1 MKVTRIEPAI
11 VNIPGLGQDERP
23 DGRNGVTAVLV
34 RVETDSGLVGWGE
47 GSVGANAESVYEA
60 VRAAIP
66 IVVGRDPWSRQAIAD
81 DFFTLG
87 QWNSAWRPA
96 GANYGYAGVDMA
108 LWDICGQDC
117 GQPLYNLL
125 GGQRRPFVD
134 YYAFVQPGEADEVVA
149 QCRAAL
155 ARGCSVFYAKV
166 GHDDLDRE
174 LAMVETIRRT
184 VGPKGKI
191 RIDANCRWTLNE
203 GVRNL
208 LAFDRFRIDFA
219 EAPVPFEPLRNMVEI
234 RARTPV
240 AISANE
246 GLGTVGSVWECIRAR
261 ACDVLCFSPFF
272 VGTIADY
279 HRLAHVAHLEG
290 IRVCKHTHNE
300 TGIAAAAAHHVLLT
314 LPNVVDGN
322 QTSYDTL
329 SDDVLAERLPIERAA
344 RWGAPAGAG
353 LGIRI
358 DEAKVRRSRS
368 LFERYGQYLPYR
380 PEELAGETRPLE
392 GQPP

>member
-1 MKVTRIEPAI
+1 MRVVKIDPFV
-11 VNIPGLGQDERP
+11 VNIPNAGEGERP

-34 RVETDSGLVGWGE
+34 RIETDDGVVGWGE

-66 IVVGRDPWSRQAIAD
+66 IVKGRDPWNRQAIAD
-81 DFFTLG
+81 DFFNVG

-108 LWDICGQDC
+108 LWDICGQAC

-125 GGQRRPFVD
+125 GGQRRRYVD
-134 YYAFVQPGEADEVVA
+134 YYHYIKSTDPARVATECRDAVV
-149 QCRAAL
+149 
-155 ARGCSVFYAKV
+155 RGYNVFYTKV
-166 GHDDLDRE
+166 GFEPDLERE
-174 LAMVETIRRT
+174 LALVAAIRETI
-184 VGPKGKI
+184 GPKRKI
-191 RIDANCRWTLNE
+191 RIDANCRWSLNE
-203 GVRNL
+203 GIRNL
-208 LAFDRFRIDFA
+208 ALFDRYGIDFA

-234 RARTPV
+234 RTRQPV

-246 GLGTVGSVWECIRAR
+246 GLGTVGSVWEAIRAR

-279 HRLAHVAHLEG
+279 HRLAHAAHLEG

-300 TGIAAAAAHHVLLT
+300 TGIAAMAAHQILLT

-322 QTSYDTL
+322 QNSYDGL
-329 SDDVLAERLPIERAA
+329 SDDVLTDPLPIRTEP
-344 RWGAPAGAG
+344 RWGRPTGTG
-353 LGIRI
+353 LCLCV
-358 DEAKVRRSRS
+358 DEAKVRRYAA
-368 LFERYGQYLPYR
+368 LFEEYGQYLPYR
-380 PEELAGETRPLE
+380 AEELALE
-392 GQPP
+392 EEPPA

>member
-1 MKVTRIEPAI
+1 MKVARIEPVI
-11 VNIPGLGQDERP
+11 VNIPSLGQDERP
-23 DGRNGVTAVLV
+23 AGRNGVTAVLV
-34 RVETDSGLVGWGE
+34 RVETDTGLVGWGE

-66 IVVGRDPWSRQAIAD
+66 IVLGRSPWSRQAIAD

-87 QWNSAWRPA
+87 QWSSAWRPA
-96 GANYGYAGVDMA
+96 GANYAYSGVDMA
-108 LWDICGQDC
+108 LWDLCGQDC

-125 GGQRRPFVD
+125 GGRRRPFVD
-134 YYAFVQPGEADEVVA
+134 YYFFVRHCSTDEVAA
-149 QCRAAL
+149 QCRDAL
-155 ARGCSVFYAKV
+155 ARGFSVFYTKV
-166 GHDDLDRE
+166 GLDDDVERE
-174 LAMVETIRRT
+174 LRIVETIRQT
-184 VGPKGKI
+184 IGPKRKI

-203 GVRNL
+203 GLRNL
-208 LAFDRFRIDFA
+208 LAFDRFGIDFA

-240 AISANE
+240 AIAANE

-279 HRLAHVAHLEG
+279 HRLAHAAHLEG

-322 QTSYDTL
+322 QSSYDTL
-329 SDDVLAERLPIERAA
+329 SDDVLTERLPIRTAA
-344 RWGAPAGAG
+344 RWGAPTGPG
-353 LGIRI
+353 LGIRV
-358 DEAKVRRSRS
+358 DEDKVRRYRD
-368 LFERYGQYLPYR
+368 LFEKYGQYLPYR
-380 PEELAGETRPLE
+380 PEELASEERSA
-392 GQPP
+392 